1 MFNQITQLMET
12 VSITETIAKE
22 IAKTYLSEL
31 ESEKSGDYH
40 VEHPGSSLT
49 YKAFITKQVCGSKKL
64 DETFSG
70 SGSLISETA
79 YDYCY
84 IINDFWVEDEKI
96 LKILYFKLENG
107 ISV

>member
-1 MFNQITQLMET
+1 MET
-12 VSITETIAKE
+12 ISITDQIAKE

-40 VEHPGSSLT
+40 VEHPGVILT

-70 SGSLISETA
+70 GGSLLSETV

-84 IINDFWVEDEKI
+84 IINDFWVENENCDELI
-96 LKILYFKLENG
+96 IVDRLAVNQMIAKLLN
-107 ISV
+107 

>member
-1 MFNQITQLMET
+1 MET
-12 VSITETIAKE
+12 VLITEQIAKE

-49 YKAFITKQVCGSKKL
+49 YKAYITKQVCGSKKL

-70 SGSLISETA
+70 GGTLLSETT

-84 IINDFWVEDEKI
+84 IINDFWVEDENCDELI
-96 LKILYFKLENG
+96 IVDRMAINQLLTKLLN
-107 ISV
+107 

>member
-1 MFNQITQLMET
+1 MET
-12 VSITETIAKE
+12 VLITEQIAKE

-49 YKAFITKQVCGSKKL
+49 YKAYITKQVRGSKKL
-64 DETFSG
+64 DKTFSG
-70 SGSLISETA
+70 GGSLLSETV

-84 IINDFWVEDEKI
+84 IINDFWVENENCEELIIVDR
-96 LKILYFKLENG
+96 LAVNQMLTKLLN
-107 ISV
+107 

>member
-1 MFNQITQLMET
+1 MET
-12 VSITETIAKE
+12 VLITEQIAKE

-49 YKAFITKQVCGSKKL
+49 YKAYITKQVCGSKKL

-70 SGSLISETA
+70 VGTLLSETA

-84 IINDFWVEDEKI
+84 IINDLPF
-96 LKILYFKLENG
+96 
-107 ISV
+107 

>member
-1 MFNQITQLMET
+1 MET
-12 VSITETIAKE
+12 VLITEQIAKE

-49 YKAFITKQVCGSKKL
+49 YKAYITKQVCGSKKL

-70 SGSLISETA
+70 GGTLLSETA

-84 IINDFWVEDEKI
+84 IINDFWVEDENCDELI
-96 LKILYFKLENG
+96 VVDRLSVIQRLTKLLN
-107 ISV
+107 